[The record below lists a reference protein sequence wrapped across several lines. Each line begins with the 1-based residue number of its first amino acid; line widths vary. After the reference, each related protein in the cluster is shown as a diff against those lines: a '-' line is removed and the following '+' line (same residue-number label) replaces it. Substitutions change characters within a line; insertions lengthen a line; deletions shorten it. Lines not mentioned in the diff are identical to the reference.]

1 MFNKKTPEVT
11 KKEQKILADSINA
24 HQLELEKLQ
33 KDIEAT
39 SDAIKVVDETLVVAE
54 KDLEKVSKQV
64 DIEKDLLADILKE
77 KQDFIDEIMEIGD
90 DIIKAKSELKKVEV
104 VLETQA
110 STNDDRQNAADA
122 QYEEKMAVNNALM
135 VEQNEKI
142 VALQAKVDSLM
153 FASESID
160 TQNAEKKKEEIK
172 TLNKELKELKEE
184 TESSSNQL
192 ESFKQESAI
201 VSAEVTVLEF
211 NKKELV
217 EEIATLEKDSKV
229 AEEKM
234 QKATTEL
241 ESKMKEKIAL
251 ADRTEAL
258 NQREEHIKSAYKKA
272 GITYEPLT

>member
-24 HQLELEKLQ
+24 HQLELEELQ
-33 KDIEAT
+33 KEIEAT

-54 KDLEKVSKQV
+54 KDLEKVAEEV
-64 DIEKDLLADILKE
+64 EGEKELLTNVLQE
-77 KQDFIDEIMEIGD
+77 KQDSIDEIMQIEA
-90 DIIKAKSELKKVEV
+90 DIMGAQSKLKEVET

-110 STNDDRQNAADA
+110 SANTDRQNAADA
-122 QYEEKMAVNNALM
+122 QYEEKIAANNELM

-160 TQNAEKKKEEIK
+160 TQNLLKKGEIK

-201 VSAEVTVLEF
+201 VSAEITVLEF

-217 EEIATLEKDSKV
+217 EEIATLEKDRNV

-234 QKATTEL
+234 QKATNEL

-272 GITYEPLT
+272 GIKYEPLT

>member
-1 MFNKKTPEVT
+1 M
-11 KKEQKILADSINA
+11 Q
-24 HQLELEKLQ
+24 
-33 KDIEAT
+33 IEA
-39 SDAIKVVDETLVVAE
+39 DIMGAQ
-54 KDLEKVSKQV
+54 SK
-64 DIEKDLLADILKE
+64 LKE
-77 KQDFIDEIMEIGD
+77 
-90 DIIKAKSELKKVEV
+90 VET

-110 STNDDRQNAADA
+110 SANIDRQNAADA

-160 TQNAEKKKEEIK
+160 TQNLLKKGEIK

-192 ESFKQESAI
+192 ESFKQESAV

-272 GITYEPLT
+272 GIKYEPLT